1 MRDRTTVILVD
12 NDETTTES
20 LSKLVA
26 RMGFRC
32 QCYHSGLEFLE
43 NYDCEIPSVIVSEL
57 RTADVS
63 GLQIQRILKDRGCQV
78 PIIFLTHYGSIP
90 LAAKTLRSGAVHFL
104 EKPVNE
110 QEFWDAVLEAV
121 AVADRWNN
129 NRLHA
134 EEIRQRMESLTEQEL
149 EVLQMIG
156 DGEPNKSIA
165 AALGVSVRTVE
176 IRRSSMMVKLNA
188 KTITDLIRFT
198 LRDTN
203 GHSDSFV
210 GGLVPNHLSLS
221 ARDTNYNNGVRLQSE
236 LDN

>member
-1 MRDRTTVILVD
+1 MRDRTTVVLVD

-20 LSKLVA
+20 LSKLVT
-26 RMGFRC
+26 RMGLRC
-32 QCYHSGLEFLE
+32 ECYHSGLEFLE

-129 NRLHA
+129 ERLRA

-156 DGEPNKSIA
+156 EGEPNKTIA
-165 AALGVSVRTVE
+165 ATLSVSVRTVE
-176 IRRSSMMVKLNA
+176 IRRSSLMVKLNA

-198 LRDTN
+198 LQESN
-203 GHSDSFV
+203 GYHETFV
-210 GGLVPNHLSLS
+210 GGLVPTHLAVS
-221 ARDTNYNNGVRLQSE
+221 AGTNNNNNGSH
-236 LDN
+236 